1 MNRSRLSGATIGL
14 VSSVLF
20 AGSCTSTLDPLQ
32 QVAVANRAVDQWVAR
47 HPTEWTVSLGER
59 TLFRPEV
66 SRSCSQGGTNNFV
79 RLRYESADTEIDF
92 FFTCPLGPT
101 AGVDELRAAFAFAVL
116 TELPHGIEMPGWRFA
131 LFTPTSSVR
140 EVVTFEPAGN
150 GRVRIFVDTPLYA
163 VRGVS
168 LHRSCEAPADAPLPP
183 GCWVLREHAIPLR
196 VTLHARL
203 DGSELE

>member
-1 MNRSRLSGATIGL
+1 M
-14 VSSVLF
+14 
-20 AGSCTSTLDPLQ
+20 
-32 QVAVANRAVDQWVAR
+32 
-47 HPTEWTVSLGER
+47 
-59 TLFRPEV
+59 
-66 SRSCSQGGTNNFV
+66 V

-92 FFTCPLGPT
+92 HFTCPLGPS

-116 TELPHGIEMPGWRFA
+116 TELPHGIEIPGWHFA

-140 EVVTFEPAGN
+140 EVVTFEPAEN
-150 GRVRIFVDTPLYA
+150 GGVRIFVDTPLYA

-183 GCWVLREHAIPLR
+183 GCWVLREHPIPLR
-196 VTLHARL
+196 VTVQARL